1 MSWLNKRVI
10 QPARARSVTNLTIG
24 NSYQTRRKNIMKRSS
39 FSFSVLQISMF
50 CISLLSL
57 APNRHEQ
64 QCVAAEE
71 GGEKPQ
77 KEQLEPTR
85 KELLLLRI
93 ERLEK
98 ILLEQEGKARR
109 KRNELSN
116 IVDRTG
122 TKDSTELGPAQ
133 QSMLKQI
140 GLLREELTKIR
151 LKRVTAE
158 ARQPAQERL
167 PNSEAT
173 KESSD
178 QKTEKQEKSKSPLRK
193 DKSGEIAGEGA
204 ENDVETRK
212 LVQEI
217 KDLRTQLA
225 KSKHK
230 LSQQKKH
237 ADDQPLI
244 PEAKLKRKIEKWVI
258 EETQLAKELDQ
269 LTQDARKLGRLAID
283 VEMNRQEKDS
293 LDRTISK
300 LSQEIERSKSELQ
313 KIEK

>member
-1 MSWLNKRVI
+1 M
-10 QPARARSVTNLTIG
+10 TNLMIG
-24 NSYQTRRKNIMKRSS
+24 NSDQTRRKNIMKRSRVAHS
-39 FSFSVLQISMF
+39 ILKISVF

-57 APNRHEQ
+57 APHRHEQ
-64 QCVAAEE
+64 RSVAAEE
-71 GGEKPQ
+71 GAEKPQ

-85 KELLLLRI
+85 KEQLLFRI

-98 ILLEQEGKARR
+98 ILVEQEGKARR
-109 KRNELSN
+109 KSNELSS

-133 QSMLKQI
+133 QSMLEQI

-151 LKRVTAE
+151 VKRATAE

-204 ENDVETRK
+204 ENDAETRK

-230 LSQQKKH
+230 LSQRTKP
-237 ADDQPLI
+237 AEDQPLI
-244 PEAKLKRKIEKWVI
+244 LEAKLKRKIEKW
-258 EETQLAKELDQ
+258 ETQETELARELNQ
-269 LTQDARKLGRLAID
+269 LTQDARKINRLAID
-283 VEMNRQEKDS
+283 VELIRQEKDS
-293 LDRTISK
+293 LDRVITK

-313 KIEK
+313 KIGN